1 MNGGSTNNELNIKN
15 IIDEDKKKEQSR
27 KYEMPKAIISPKNNP
42 KSKINI
48 YDFIPTI
55 KNENI
60 LQPTT
65 NNNNNNIQ
73 QRPVNLP
80 VNTLT
85 KPQLKQIQQQQQ
97 QQILRQPAPVQKE
110 QQFKTVSINP
120 NLSENESQYYKG
132 EPNASKSTQSNMNT
146 HTPTPIKN
154 IMQEKQLRMTNN
166 LRDPGNVNDINNNR
180 NSLRNNSGGS
190 SNGNSIRNITI
201 QKQSSKLSPKNMNTY
216 MNMQNSELV
225 EQVLMPLKSNNNSNN
240 NSKKENGILETSE
253 LSNLEKQRIALQK
266 QQMVE
271 LQKFKAKKAEIIK
284 LNNRKK
290 EIELMRSIEDEKN
303 KLRKIQEKQHE
314 LNNIYNQ
321 QLHNHSSSNNNLT
334 TKNIIYNVD
343 AKKTKKNITNSI
355 VSKPQSQPTITNVID
370 VPTAIISNAN
380 TKIQGKV
387 KVIEKEKELNEKEV
401 DTGDLS
407 KKEVKEVKKE
417 TKKEVKKDAPLEY
430 YSKKDKPDVKWPS
443 KNELYDTKTFSE
455 SFTTVLGAPNFFN
468 KKEQKD
474 KTSIEDIHKTMQNL
488 YGFKH
493 INKFKDT
500 LLTTIYKILSYEKIK
515 WIPE

>member
-1 MNGGSTNNELNIKN
+1 
-15 IIDEDKKKEQSR
+15 
-27 KYEMPKAIISPKNNP
+27 
-42 KSKINI
+42 
-48 YDFIPTI
+48 
-55 KNENI
+55 
-60 LQPTT
+60 
-65 NNNNNNIQ
+65 
-73 QRPVNLP
+73 
-80 VNTLT
+80 
-85 KPQLKQIQQQQQ
+85 
-97 QQILRQPAPVQKE
+97 
-110 QQFKTVSINP
+110 
-120 NLSENESQYYKG
+120 
-132 EPNASKSTQSNMNT
+132 
-146 HTPTPIKN
+146 
-154 IMQEKQLRMTNN
+154 
-166 LRDPGNVNDINNNR
+166 
-180 NSLRNNSGGS
+180 
-190 SNGNSIRNITI
+190 
-201 QKQSSKLSPKNMNTY
+201 
-216 MNMQNSELV
+216 
-225 EQVLMPLKSNNNSNN
+225 
-240 NSKKENGILETSE
+240 
-253 LSNLEKQRIALQK
+253 
-266 QQMVE
+266 MVE

-370 VPTAIISNAN
+370 VPTAIISNAD
-380 TKIQGKV
+380 TKIEGKV
-387 KVIEKEKELNEKEV
+387 KVIEKEKEVKVIEKEKEVNEKEV
-401 DTGDLS
+401 DIGDLS

-430 YSKKDKPDVKWPS
+430 YSKKDKPVVKCPS
-443 KNELYDTKTFSE
+443 KNELYDTTTFSE